1 MVEETTSL
9 ECQAEEA
16 EELSGAAS
24 PAILGRYPGSHL
36 SLEVAPFVVMVGR
49 IPKFL
54 LPVLALPL
62 VSLPSCG
69 DDAAAPDPPRVEGA
83 GEEVSQ
89 DPGDRGQEIYLR
101 ACAMCHGESGDGKG
115 IVVLDRPARSF
126 LEGGF
131 SFGNTPEAIART
143 VANGIGGT
151 PMPGFVSSL
160 SAEEIQ
166 EVTGYVIG
174 LGPEQVQVVP
184 GSTVLE
190 VKDRPQ
196 IARGGF
202 PPIREGLAMTP
213 RGLLL
218 GGSDGLS
225 FQYDAQH
232 LRLLGVRQGGFVDRR
247 DWGNRG
253 GDSLEPMG
261 KTIYLV
267 DGGDPG
273 EMWFRFAEG
282 DATEPL
288 LARLR
293 ATEVMEGKA
302 WLEYELLWKDKVIAT
317 VRETGEALSLGGWSG
332 FRRTCEVVWTTEERV
347 PLDLAAPGGV
357 VGEDLFPE
365 QGGTTYLIEDPTYGP
380 TVFHSVHRMSV
391 HAQDRFT
398 LTADLLFGLAAT
410 EANLNPLEALLP

>member
-1 MVEETTSL
+1 
-9 ECQAEEA
+9 
-16 EELSGAAS
+16 
-24 PAILGRYPGSHL
+24 
-36 SLEVAPFVVMVGR
+36 
-49 IPKFL
+49 
-54 LPVLALPL
+54 
-62 VSLPSCG
+62 
-69 DDAAAPDPPRVEGA
+69 
-83 GEEVSQ
+83 
-89 DPGDRGQEIYLR
+89 
-101 ACAMCHGESGDGKG
+101 MCHGETGDGTG

-131 SFGNTPEAIART
+131 SFGNTPEAVART
-143 VANGIGGT
+143 IAHGIGGT
-151 PMPGFVSSL
+151 PMPGFATSL
-160 SAEEIQ
+160 SEEEIQ
-166 EVTGYVIG
+166 EVTAYVIG

-196 IARGGF
+196 IVRGGL
-202 PPIREGLAMTP
+202 PPVREGLAMTP

-218 GGSDGLS
+218 GGLDGMS
-225 FQYDAQH
+225 FQYDAEH

-253 GDSLEPMG
+253 GDSLEPLG

-273 EMWFRFAEG
+273 EMWFRFAEEES
-282 DATEPL
+282 TEPL
-288 LARLR
+288 QARLR
-293 ATEVMEGKA
+293 ATEVVDGKA
-302 WLEYELLWKDKVIAT
+302 WLEYELLRNGEVLAT

-332 FRRTCEVVWTTEERV
+332 FRRTCEVVWTTAERA
-347 PLDLAAPGGV
+347 PLDLAPPSGEH
-357 VGEDLFPE
+357 GEDLFPE

-398 LTADLLFGLAAT
+398 LTADTLFGLAAT
-410 EANLNPLEALLP
+410 AENLDPLEALLR